1 MLQELIKLY
10 NEQQSIQLTRKEII
24 QYELSLLY
32 DVIEK
37 GRRMEIPEI
46 ESVPLSTVEETNMLA
61 QNISMEWKNDEQR
74 QK

>member
-1 MLQELIKLY
+1 M
-10 NEQQSIQLTRKEII
+10 
-24 QYELSLLY
+24 
-32 DVIEK
+32 IEK

-74 QK
+74 